1 MAGGSDGE
9 PRRNS
14 KEEQAED
21 DAGEGV
27 SDMAKITVVDYDPTW
42 PTAFEAVRAR
52 VWPVVDDIALAVEHV
67 GSTSVPGLAA
77 KPIIDVSVVVPT
89 GAAVKVAI
97 ERLSTLGYRH
107 LGNLGIEGRESFA
120 SPTMLPR
127 HHLYVCPQDSLAL
140 KNHLI
145 VREHLR
151 THSEAAAEYG
161 ALKRRL
167 AEQFSEDIGG
177 YTEGKS
183 ETILAM
189 LRAAGLSPSEMET
202 VERVNRTER

>member
-1 MAGGSDGE
+1 
-9 PRRNS
+9 
-14 KEEQAED
+14 
-21 DAGEGV
+21 
-27 SDMAKITVVDYDPTW
+27 MAKIIVLDYDPTW

-52 VWPVVDDIALAVEHV
+52 VWRVVGDIAIAVEHV

-77 KPIIDVSVVVPT
+77 KPIIDISVVVPS
-89 GAAVKVAI
+89 GAAVAVAI

-107 LGNLGIEGRESFA
+107 LGNLGIEGREAFA
-120 SPTMLPR
+120 SPNMPPR

-151 THSEAAAEYG
+151 RYSAVATEYG

-167 AEQFSEDIGG
+167 AEQFSEDIDG

-183 ETILAM
+183 ERLLGIL
-189 LRAAGLSPSEMET
+189 RTAGLSQSEIET
-202 VERVNRTER
+202 IERINRRPV